1 MAKIQHI
8 VKITKPYSLNPSS
21 PDFKGRFSHAEVRDL
36 RNRLST
42 RTADYVERISIY
54 FNPTISTKDVTVE
67 TVVSDSDHLIGV
79 IDEIGSAG
87 YTVRNYSSSSVEEER
102 R

>member
-1 MAKIQHI
+1 MAKIKHI

-21 PDFKGRFSHAEVRDL
+21 PEFKGRFSHEEVRDL
-36 RNRLST
+36 SNRLAK
-42 RTADYVERISIY
+42 RTAGYTERIGVY
-54 FNPTISTKDVTVE
+54 FNPTISVKNATVE
-67 TVVSDSDHLIGV
+67 AVVSDSDHLIGV